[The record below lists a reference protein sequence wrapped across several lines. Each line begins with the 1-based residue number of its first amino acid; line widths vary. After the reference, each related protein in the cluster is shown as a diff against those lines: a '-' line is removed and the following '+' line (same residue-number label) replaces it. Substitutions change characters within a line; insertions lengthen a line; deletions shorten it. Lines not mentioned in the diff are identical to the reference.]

1 LISPEERRKDMLA
14 ALFSS
19 IVSSEIEQHDLA
31 SLLNVLSKAD
41 IIVGRANA
49 SRQWHLLKYVNSLI
63 ATGLYDKSRQ
73 KGIKYQQY
81 SMPWPVMGPIFAR
94 SQSTKKILDELALA
108 LHISRSS
115 AGLFVLPY
123 FIRAMIDEKI
133 DPVEFAIG
141 NFQDESVGEAI
152 AKEIEKAK
160 RK

>member
-1 LISPEERRKDMLA
+1 MNAFK
-14 ALFSS
+14 
-19 IVSSEIEQHDLA
+19 
-31 SLLNVLSKAD
+31 KAD
-41 IIVGRANA
+41 VIVGRASA

-81 SMPWPVMGPIFAR
+81 SMPCGCDGADICR
-94 SQSTKKILDELALA
+94 SQSTKKILDELAST

-133 DPVEFAIG
+133 DPVEFAID

-152 AKEIEKAK
+152 AKEIDKAK
-160 RK
+160 KKMNDWVRLLVKCKRHVLYAAKIPSGQHALWSK